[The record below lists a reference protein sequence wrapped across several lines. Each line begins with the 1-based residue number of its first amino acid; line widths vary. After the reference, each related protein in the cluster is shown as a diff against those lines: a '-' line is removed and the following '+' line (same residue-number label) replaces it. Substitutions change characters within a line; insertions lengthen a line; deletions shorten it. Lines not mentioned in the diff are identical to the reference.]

1 MPFRGL
7 FMRPVAR
14 FALIFLSAVA
24 MFAQT
29 DRSTITG
36 TVTDPAG
43 AVVPSAGIEVR
54 NPATGALFSGG
65 TSGTGNYVVS
75 VPAGTYDLT
84 VAVTGFKKYT
94 RTGIQVNAASAVRQD
109 VVLEVGATS
118 ESITV
123 VDTTPALK
131 TESAEMSTV
140 VKSDTANVLPVLTIG
155 TGGGFGS
162 IRNPLAVTALLPG
175 VQYADNFNLRVNG
188 LPSNTGTIRVEGQDA
203 SNGIWRQ
210 QTGINQQGQ
219 EAIQEVA
226 IQTSNYAAEYGQA
239 AGGYFN
245 FSMKSGTNAYHGSV
259 YDYFVNEMINSGTP
273 HTDAGLTNSLRAGQ
287 HVRNRQR
294 RNDYGFTIGG
304 PIVLPKI
311 YDGHDKSFFF
321 FNWEQFRE
329 TQSVGNG
336 LQTVPTALYRTGNF
350 STAQP
355 LCTAATAAAA
365 CPGGV
370 GSGQFVLQNGVIARD
385 ALGAVIPVN
394 GVYDPRTDGVLPDGT
409 FTRALFP
416 GNIVPATRLDPISLK
431 VQALLPLPNNA
442 NPFINNY
449 NIPAYSNT
457 KVTSN
462 PSVKIDHNLSSTAK
476 ISGYISRQLTS
487 NPRNNGLDPLLTAV
501 APQND
506 RSTTVRVNYDQTLT
520 PTLLFHLGAG
530 FLYTYSPSITP
541 SYDPATLG
549 LVGYDN
555 GAFPNFAGLNN
566 ATTGGT
572 AIGIGAGAFSNYAQW
587 DQKPTANAN
596 MTWVKGN
603 HTFKFGG
610 EAMTDGVINKTRQ
623 RANGNFSFGNAQTQ
637 NLWEN
642 GKAGLSGGSGFA
654 YASFLQGT
662 ASSLVVSATGN
673 MRLGNHG
680 LGFYA
685 QDTWKATRKLT
696 VDYGLRYDYQSYLQ
710 EQHGRMQ
717 NADFETINTLVN
729 RKGTVKYEG
738 NGPGQCN
745 CQFSNNY
752 PVAFGPRLGI
762 AYQINSKTVIRGGTA
777 LQYGTTS
784 NNSQLSLS
792 ILDFYTFN
800 APGFGQNALGT
811 AGLAGGNPYRAGNPY
826 GNTPI
831 TFPDFNPNKFPVRTV
846 CAGTANQTCYTPGSP
861 FISIDDDS
869 RPPRIF
875 QYDITLQREVMK
887 DLVIEAAYVGNR
899 GAWFTAPAL
908 NTNNFNALRLT
919 DLAKFGLDINNAADR
934 TLLTSP
940 IGNSATQ
947 QLNPGVIQKGLT
959 LPYRGFPLGNNL
971 VTALIPRPQWGATI
985 PPFLGPPLGRT
996 WYDSL
1001 QVKVTKR
1008 YSHGLDMQG
1017 SYTYGKELSLGANSD
1032 TGYLGVP
1039 ATTRIN
1045 DVFNRDTNKQWS
1057 PISQPH
1063 RLVISGTYTT
1073 PRMAKGGMASGLVSH
1088 ALGDWQI
1095 GVVFQYQS
1103 GALIAVPNSNNALF
1117 TQLNLGGGL
1126 FSGASTYYNFA
1137 NGSQPASYFSVNP
1150 NDVGKTIDPTRALVA
1165 DRSLWVDAPVG
1176 QYATT
1181 AAYYNRYR
1189 WQRQPSEN
1197 FNFGR
1202 NFRIREG
1209 KNLNIRAEFQNIF
1222 NRHFYGQ
1229 PQNAN
1234 PNTLAANNNPGG
1246 ALSAGYGFVNTL
1258 NGAGSRPRTG
1268 LLVARFTF

>member
-1 MPFRGL
+1 
-7 FMRPVAR
+7 MRQVVR
-14 FALIFLSAVA
+14 FAAILLSVLSL
-24 MFAQT
+24 FAQT

-36 TVTDPAG
+36 TVVDPAG
-43 AVVPSAGIEVR
+43 AVVANAGIEVR
-54 NPATGALFSGG
+54 NPASGAIFAVG
-65 TSGTGNYVVS
+65 TTATGNYVVS

-84 VAVTGFKKYT
+84 VTVQGFKKYT

-109 VVLEVGATS
+109 VTLEVGSTT

-140 VKSDTANVLPVLTIG
+140 VKSDTANQLPVLTIG

-162 IRNPLAVTALLPG
+162 IRNPLAVTSLLPG
-175 VQYADNFNLRVNG
+175 VQYSANFNLRVNG

-210 QTGINQQGQ
+210 ITDINQQGQ
-219 EAIQEVA
+219 EAVQEVA

-245 FSMKSGTNAYHGSV
+245 FTMKSGTNAYHGSA
-259 YDYFVNEMINSGTP
+259 YDYFVNEFINAGTP
-273 HTDAGLTNSLRAGQ
+273 HTDAGVTNALKTGE

-304 PIVLPKI
+304 PIDIPKV

-329 TQSVGNG
+329 TQSVVNG
-336 LQTVPTALYRTGNF
+336 LATVPTAAYRQGNF

-355 LCTAATAAAA
+355 LCSAATAAAA

-370 GSGQFVLQNGVIARD
+370 GSGQFVLQNGVLAKD

-394 GVYDPRTDGVLPDGT
+394 GLYDPKSDGVLPDGT
-409 FTRALFP
+409 FTRTLFP
-416 GNIVPATRLDPISLK
+416 GSLIPAARMDPIALK
-431 VQALLPLPNNA
+431 VQALLPLPNSTD
-442 NPFINNY
+442 PTRQLINNY

-462 PSVKIDHNLSSTAK
+462 PSVKIDHNLSPTIK
-476 ISGYISRQLTS
+476 LSGYISRQLTS
-487 NPRNNGLDPLLTAV
+487 VPNHNGLDELLTAV
-501 APQND
+501 APTNN
-506 RSTTVRVNYDQTLT
+506 RSTTVRINYDQTLA
-520 PTLLFHLGAG
+520 PTLLLHIGVG
-530 FLYTYSPSITP
+530 YLYTYSPAKTP
-541 SYDPATLG
+541 PYDPATLG
-549 LVGYDN
+549 LVGYDS
-555 GAFPNFAGLNN
+555 GAFPNFAGLFNG
-566 ATTGGT
+566 TTGGT
-572 AIGIGAGAFSNYAQW
+572 SIGIGAGAFSNYQQW
-587 DQKPTANAN
+587 DQKPTGNASL
-596 MTWVKGN
+596 TWVKGN
-603 HTFKFGG
+603 HTIKFGG

-623 RANGNFSFGNAQTQ
+623 RANGNFTFGSAQTQ

-642 GKAGLSGGSGFA
+642 GKAGLSGGSGFP
-654 YASFLQGT
+654 YASFLLGD

-680 LGFYA
+680 MGFYA

-696 VDYGLRYDYQSYLQ
+696 IDFGLRYDFQTYLK
-710 EQHGRMQ
+710 EQYGRMQ

-745 CQFSNNY
+745 CQFSHNY
-752 PVAFGPRLGI
+752 PLAFGPRLGI
-762 AYQINSKTVIRGGTA
+762 AYQIDSKTVIRGGSA

-800 APGFGQNALGT
+800 APGFGQNALGA
-811 AGLAGGNPYRAGNPY
+811 AGLAGGNPYRQGNPY

-875 QYDITLQREVMK
+875 QYDITLQREVIRN
-887 DLVIEAAYVGNR
+887 LVIEAAYVGNR

-908 NTNNFNALRLT
+908 NTTNFNALRLS
-919 DLAKFGLDINNAADR
+919 DVAKYGLDINNASDR

-940 IGNSATQ
+940 IGNTSTQ
-947 QLNPGVIQKGLT
+947 SLNPGVVQKGFT
-959 LPYRGFPLGNNL
+959 LPYNGFPLGNNL

-1001 QVKVTKR
+1001 QIKATKR
-1008 YSHGLDMQG
+1008 YSHGLDLQG

-1045 DVFNRDTNKQWS
+1045 DVFNRDTNKQLS

-1073 PRMAKGGMASGLVSH
+1073 PKMSAGGAAMRMTSQ
-1088 ALGDWQI
+1088 ALRDWQI

-1103 GALIAVPNSNNALF
+1103 GALLAVPNSNNALF
-1117 TQLNLGGGL
+1117 SQLNLGGGL
-1126 FSGASTYYNFA
+1126 FSGASTYYNFT
-1137 NGSQPASYFSVNP
+1137 NGTQPASYFSVDP
-1150 NDVGKTIDPTRALVA
+1150 NQVGKTIDPTRAVVS
-1165 DRSLWVDAPVG
+1165 DKSIWTDAAVG

-1202 NFRIREG
+1202 NFRMGRDG
-1209 KNLNIRAEFQNIF
+1209 KMNLNVRAEFQNIF

-1229 PQNAN
+1229 PAVTN

-1246 ALSAGYGFVNTL
+1246 ALSAGFGFVNTL

-1268 LLVARFTF
+1268 LMVARFTF